1 MSFSN
6 LFKFENLITFAFWL
20 FIATG
25 LAYVCNSI
33 GNTQLPQAYQTLC
46 LVGMYPASI
55 ASAALV
61 RILVNFF
68 LHQGQLNALSQIN
81 SPNLNPRTSGRS
93 WGQPSYFN

>member
-1 MSFSN
+1 MSLRN
-6 LFKFENLITFAFWL
+6 LFKFENLITFAVWL
-20 FIATG
+20 FIAKG

-61 RILVNFF
+61 HILVNYFF
-68 LHQGQLNALSQIN
+68 TSRPIKRPEPSKSTQSDDVDLAL
-81 SPNLNPRTSGRS
+81 
-93 WGQPSYFN
+93 